1 MLGTIYC
8 PLPSQSIFLKV
19 LNNNMNKIDLLNNKI
34 YILGDFN
41 INLYLNDS
49 YFLEKNSILS
59 TKLIPSNVNS
69 DHEFCMSFR
78 LKQLMRVP
86 TRITSSSLTIIDHIL
101 ASYPKESLS
110 VDLYILLCRIIS
122 FFTVLGKS
130 FKLRENLKYK

>member
-59 TKLIPSNVNS
+59 TKLIPSKVNS

-78 LKQLMRVP
+78 LK
-86 TRITSSSLTIIDHIL
+86 
-101 ASYPKESLS
+101 
-110 VDLYILLCRIIS
+110 
-122 FFTVLGKS
+122 
-130 FKLRENLKYK
+130 

>member
-49 YFLEKNSILS
+49 YFLDKNSILS
-59 TKLIPSNVNS
+59 SKLIPSSVNS
-69 DHEFCMSFR
+69 YHEFCMSFS

-130 FKLRENLKYK
+130 FKLRENLK